1 LPFEKAAINIKSTD
15 TFSTCELWFEV
26 FYFSPIS
33 RQPNIRFGNSKPK
46 RITSTIQPLVLTR
59 EEPRGFKEKCH
70 MTQSLNRQNLSIDQQ
85 RNAYLEVFDGN
96 GHVDAIVTIAA
107 NAEIFSEANH
117 VKLVGGGIDAV
128 ATAAK
133 QLVTRAAIIARRK

>member
-1 LPFEKAAINIKSTD
+1 
-15 TFSTCELWFEV
+15 
-26 FYFSPIS
+26 
-33 RQPNIRFGNSKPK
+33 
-46 RITSTIQPLVLTR
+46 
-59 EEPRGFKEKCH
+59 